1 MCVAAVAFLF
11 AGHAVA
17 GPCDEAERGT
27 YLSNVCWLV
36 EEFSEQT
43 PTFLQPEIASVDE
56 TECTVTLTEPY
67 LGTAGGMIR
76 FNRGDPKSL
85 SVEQIG
91 TKWLCWHLNGEG
103 VSEGP
108 LTELPQNLAV
118 MAMSLAQNAGK
129 RREDRVTV
137 CGSLNRVDGFRVIRA
152 VSNLYAKHCTGK
164 EFRVLEES
172 GHDDRNETYA
182 RRYDGRECSG

>member
-43 PTFLQPEIASVDE
+43 PTFLQ
-56 TECTVTLTEPY
+56 
-67 LGTAGGMIR
+67 
-76 FNRGDPKSL
+76 
-85 SVEQIG
+85 
-91 TKWLCWHLNGEG
+91 
-103 VSEGP
+103 
-108 LTELPQNLAV
+108 QNLAV